1 MPAHRIPCRIF
12 TVRFPFSLKKLSGY
26 SSKFFYYFFSRFLYN
41 ENAHIFSSMPVGR
54 NFIVPPAGIVKNKT
68 HNEGYDIS

>member
-12 TVRFPFSLKKLSGY
+12 TVRFHPKTLGIFLKIFLLL
-26 SSKFFYYFFSRFLYN
+26 FSRFLYNN

>member
-1 MPAHRIPCRIF
+1 VQNIHR
-12 TVRFPFSLKKLSGY
+12 PFSIFPQKTLWIFLKIFLLL
-26 SSKFFYYFFSRFLYN
+26 FSRFLYN